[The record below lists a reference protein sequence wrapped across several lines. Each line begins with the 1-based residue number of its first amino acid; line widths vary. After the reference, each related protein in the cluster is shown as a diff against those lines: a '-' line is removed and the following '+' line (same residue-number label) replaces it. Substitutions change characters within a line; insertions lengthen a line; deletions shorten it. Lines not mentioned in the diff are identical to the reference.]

1 MERDKMIVMKNWLS
15 QLEGC
20 GIEQQKEICYLMLK
34 YGLQGEY
41 KESKDV
47 AVNVAMNFITPQ
59 IDAMQEEY
67 DKQVAKGKTGGRP
80 STIDNKIIWTMAQEG
95 KTGAKIAEELNVPKT
110 TIYSSQ
116 GWKQRNNK
124 NYENFS

>member
-1 MERDKMIVMKNWLS
+1 
-15 QLEGC
+15 
-20 GIEQQKEICYLMLK
+20 MLK
-34 YGLQGEY
+34 YGLKGEY
-41 KESKDV
+41 QESNDS

-80 STIDNKIIWTMAQEG
+80 TTVDNKLIWTMAQDG
-95 KTGAKIAEELNVPKT
+95 KSGTQIADELKVPKT

-124 NYENFS
+124 VYLD